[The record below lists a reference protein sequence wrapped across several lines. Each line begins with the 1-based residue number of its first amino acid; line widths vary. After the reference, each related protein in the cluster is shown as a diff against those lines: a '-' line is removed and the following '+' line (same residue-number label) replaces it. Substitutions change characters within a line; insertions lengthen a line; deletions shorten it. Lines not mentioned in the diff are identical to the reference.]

1 MNTTN
6 KPGIKSELVSGN
18 LLFFYVLDI
27 ANDINLDLIKEKRIL
42 NTIDVPLSPFFKNY
56 HIPLP
61 FIMPHDREKRLE
73 GFNEEAHC
81 IYRKLYSFGVLSL
94 CYRVPFEAS
103 FEDLKTKMI
112 SDKKIFDKMSDREA
126 RSIFDTIS
134 SAITEPNFFN
144 LKHNYCAIQVKPLLN
159 KMTPDEFKETY
170 GARIASL
177 LKLETQR
184 LSDYQM
190 DEILSS
196 TTGYYGQDLIIIDSD
211 AAFIYDEE
219 YFEPIEFIESANIE
233 KLELQYFDRVLDL
246 KLHKFYAQESYKL
259 PLRAYIPLITE
270 HLNLPIFH
278 LAKLKV
284 DISVVTERLENC
296 INMTGDA
303 YFSKLYSM
311 LVQKLLLKEW
321 RESINKKLNIIKD
334 LYTVHQDRLDTLH
347 DGILMLI
354 IIIFMMLEVF
364 MLMK

>member
-1 MNTTN
+1 MIN
-6 KPGIKSELVSGN
+6 KPGTKSEIVSGN
-18 LLFFYVLDI
+18 LLFFYVLDV
-27 ANDINLDLIKEKRIL
+27 ANDINLELIKDKRML

-61 FIMPHDREKRLE
+61 FIMPHDRDKQVDGLN
-73 GFNEEAHC
+73 GEAHC
-81 IYRKLYSFGVLSL
+81 IYRKLYSFGVISL

-103 FEDLKTKMI
+103 FDDLKTKMI
-112 SDKKIFDKMSDREA
+112 SDKKVFDKLSEQEASD
-126 RSIFDTIS
+126 IFSTITP
-134 SAITEPNFFN
+134 AVTEPNFFN
-144 LKHNYCAIQVKPLLN
+144 LKLNYCAIQVKPLQN

-177 LKLETQR
+177 LKLETQT

-190 DEILSS
+190 DGILAS

-211 AAFIYDEE
+211 AAFIYDDE

-233 KLELQYFDRVLDL
+233 KLELQYFDKVLDL
-246 KLHKFYAQESYKL
+246 KLHKFYAQESFKL
-259 PLRAYIPLITE
+259 PLRAYIPLITA

-334 LYTVHQDRLDTLH
+334 LYTIHQDRLDALH
-347 DGILMLI
+347 DGILMLTI
-354 IIIFMMLEVF
+354 ILFMMLEVL
-364 MLMK
+364 MLMKK

>member
-1 MNTTN
+1 MNKETVT
-6 KPGIKSELVSGN
+6 GSKSELISGN
-18 LLFFYVLDI
+18 LLFFYALDI
-27 ANDINLDLIKEKRIL
+27 GDVINLEVIKEKRML
-42 NTIDVPLSPFFKNY
+42 NVVDVPLSPFFKNY

-61 FIMPHDREKRLE
+61 FVMPQDRD
-73 GFNEEAHC
+73 NNPDQANC
-81 IYRKLYSFGVLSL
+81 IYRKLYNFGVLSL
-94 CYRVPFEAS
+94 CYRVPFEAT
-103 FEDLKTKMI
+103 FEDLKVNMI
-112 SDKKIFDKMSDREA
+112 TTKKIFDKKSEEEA
-126 RSIFDTIS
+126 RQIFSIIS
-134 SAITEPNFFN
+134 PAIKEAKFVN
-144 LKHNYCAIQVKPLLN
+144 LKNSYCTIQVKPLLN

-177 LKLETQR
+177 LKLETKG

-233 KLELQYFDRVLDL
+233 KLELQYFDKVLDL
-246 KLHKFYAQESYKL
+246 KLDTFYAQESYRL

-296 INMTGDA
+296 INLTGDA

-311 LVQKLLLKEW
+311 LVQKLLLREW
-321 RESINKKLNIIKD
+321 RESINRKQEIIKD

-364 MLMK
+364 MLMRH

>member
-1 MNTTN
+1 MSITN
-6 KPGIKSELVSGN
+6 ASGQKAELVSGN
-18 LLFFYVLDI
+18 LLFFYVIDI
-27 ANDINLDLIKEKRIL
+27 GEDINLDLVKEKHFV
-42 NTIDVPLSPFFKNY
+42 NVIDVPLSPFFKNY

-61 FIMPHDREKRLE
+61 FIMPHDRDSD
-73 GFNEEAHC
+73 AHC

-103 FEDLKTKMI
+103 FDNLKVKMI
-112 SDKKIFDKMSDREA
+112 ENKRKFDKFVDSEAREIFD
-126 RSIFDTIS
+126 IITP
-134 SAITEPNFFN
+134 AITEPTFFN
-144 LKHNYCAIQVKPLLN
+144 LKHTYSAVQVKPLLN

-177 LKLETQR
+177 LKFEMQG

-190 DEILSS
+190 DEILAS

-233 KLELQYFDRVLDL
+233 KLELQYFDKVLDL
-246 KLHKFYAQESYKL
+246 KLHKFYVQESHRL

-278 LAKLKV
+278 LAKLRV

-296 INMTGDA
+296 INLTGDA

-321 RESINKKLNIIKD
+321 RESINKKLYIIKD

-354 IIIFMMLEVF
+354 IIVFMMLEVF